1 LPHWSWQLAAGSQ
14 EIEHPSAQRTL
25 QVDPAAQPA
34 LPPSPSTNVQLAPSS
49 QKTVAF
55 SPVMSPQ

>member
-34 LPPSPSTNVQLAPSS
+34 LLPSPSTNVQFAPPSHD
-49 QKTVAF
+49 TLEL
-55 SPVMSPQ
+55 SPAISPQ